1 MLADFILFWTKIFF
15 GILIALSS
23 LFLLFTI
30 DMKYILAFFG
40 IFVFS
45 FVIRLIMVF
54 AQTKKHYAELE
65 KIKQEQARVKY
76 VIIK

>member
-23 LFLLFTI
+23 LFLLFTV
-30 DMKYILAFFG
+30 DTKYILAFFG

-45 FVIRLIMVF
+45 FVVRLIVVF
-54 AQTKKHYAELE
+54 AQTKEHYAQLE
-65 KIKQEQARVKY
+65 KIKQEKARVKY

>member
-23 LFLLFTI
+23 LFLLFTV
-30 DMKYILAFFG
+30 DTKYILAFFG

-45 FVIRLIMVF
+45 FVVRLIVVF

>member
-23 LFLLFTI
+23 LFLLFTV
-30 DMKYILAFFG
+30 DAKYILAFFG

-45 FVIRLIMVF
+45 FVVRLIVVF

-65 KIKQEQARVKY
+65 KIKQEKARVKY